1 MMTID
6 SNEASGTGR
15 KPPKPGIGAFIW
27 IVVLV
32 VILFALAHAMVHHRF
47 HRGGRANPN
56 GTIGP

>member
-1 MMTID
+1 MTTD

-15 KPPKPGIGAFIW
+15 KPLRPGIGTFIW

-32 VILFALAHAMVHHRF
+32 IILFALAHAMVHHRF

-56 GTIGP
+56 GTVGP

>member
-1 MMTID
+1 MTTD
-6 SNEASGTGR
+6 SNEGPGARR
-15 KPPKPGIGAFIW
+15 KLRPGIVTFIW

-32 VILFALAHAMVHHRF
+32 VILLALAHTMVHHRF

>member
-1 MMTID
+1 MTND
-6 SNEASGTGR
+6 STKPSGERGKSPT
-15 KPPKPGIGAFIW
+15 PGIGTLIW

-32 VILFALAHAMVHHRF
+32 VVLFVLAHTMVHHRF

>member
-1 MMTID
+1 MTTD

-15 KPPKPGIGAFIW
+15 KPSRPGIWTFIW

-32 VILFALAHAMVHHRF
+32 VILFLLAHTMVHHRF
-47 HRGGRANPN
+47 HRGGRTNPN

>member
-1 MMTID
+1 MTTD

-15 KPPKPGIGAFIW
+15 KPPRPGIWTFIW

>member
-1 MMTID
+1 MTTD

-15 KPPKPGIGAFIW
+15 KPSRPGIWTFIW

-32 VILFALAHAMVHHRF
+32 VILFALAHTMIHHRF

>member
-1 MMTID
+1 MTTD
-6 SNEASGTGR
+6 SSESPGPGR
-15 KPPKPGIGAFIW
+15 RPLRRRIGPFIW

-32 VILFALAHAMVHHRF
+32 IILFALARTMVHHRF

>member
-1 MMTID
+1 MTND
-6 SNEASGTGR
+6 SNGSSGTGK
-15 KPPKPGIGAFIW
+15 KPHRSRIVTFIW

-32 VILFALAHAMVHHRF
+32 AILFLLAHTMVHHRF